1 MKHNSSY
8 CQVRDDKQGPLRFSS
23 DHMMFQRL
31 NDILVNSITSS
42 MQGMW
47 VPMAEEAINVV
58 YNLSEH
64 PDKICGHLI
73 RNLIKKIFKEE
84 ENLDGS
90 DTNID
95 KGKRLKYPY

>member
-1 MKHNSSY
+1 
-8 CQVRDDKQGPLRFSS
+8 
-23 DHMMFQRL
+23 MMFQRL

-73 RNLIKKIFKEE
+73 KSLIKKIFKEE

-90 DTNID
+90 DANID
-95 KGKRLKYPY
+95 KGKQAEVSVLKTKTAQKTQYITSV